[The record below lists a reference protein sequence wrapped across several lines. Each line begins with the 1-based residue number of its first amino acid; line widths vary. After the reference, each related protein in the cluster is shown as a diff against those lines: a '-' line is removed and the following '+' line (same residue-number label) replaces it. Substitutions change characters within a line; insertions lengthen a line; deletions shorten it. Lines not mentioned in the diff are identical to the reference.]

1 MIQLQRKEECCGCSA
16 CYSVCP
22 KSCITMSQ
30 DSEGFLYPHIN
41 KQACI
46 GCGLCNQTCPI
57 INYYSQELNKPE
69 TYVAYC
75 KENDVRRS
83 SSSGGIFSLIAEEVL
98 DREGIVF
105 GAAFDKDMM
114 VHHIG
119 ITKKSEIAR
128 LRGSKYLQSRVE
140 QTYADTQKALQTK
153 QTVLYS
159 GTGCQIAGL
168 KRYLLKPYDN
178 LITVDVL
185 CHGTP
190 TPKLWKKYLTWR
202 EGITGSYTRDVSFRN
217 KDLGWKNSSLKITF
231 ENNEEY
237 KELGYN
243 DYYIQLFLSDI
254 CLRPSCHECKFKSV
268 NHPSDITLGD
278 CWGVESYMPEMD
290 DNQGTSV
297 ILVHTAKGKKLINS
311 VDHRLCKKEADLD
324 RALPPDADSR
334 KSVRIHTKRAEFFSK
349 IDRMPMEKLIKLI
362 RSPFRKRLVKLIK
375 EKLNW

>member
-140 QTYADTQKALQTK
+140 QTYADTQKALQRK

-168 KRYLLKPYDN
+168 KRYLLMPYDN

-297 ILVHTAKGKKLINS
+297 ILVHTAKGKQLINS

-375 EKLNW
+375 GKLNW